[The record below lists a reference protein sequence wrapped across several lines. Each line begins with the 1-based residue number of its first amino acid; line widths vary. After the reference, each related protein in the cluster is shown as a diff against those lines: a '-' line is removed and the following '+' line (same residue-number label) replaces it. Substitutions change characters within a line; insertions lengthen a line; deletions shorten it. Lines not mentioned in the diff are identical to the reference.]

1 MSAAIL
7 SVRNVAYRFP
17 KVDCD
22 AVRGISAE
30 VATPQVVAIAGPNG
44 AGKSTLLD
52 LISGQRTPSE
62 GSVLYAGAD
71 LRGMSRQA
79 ICQYAS
85 HVPQQTPAAIP
96 FSVEQVVLTG
106 RTPHG
111 RGLYENDADRAA
123 AAEAMEFAGI
133 PQALRQRPFQ
143 ELSGG
148 ERQRVLLAAAI
159 CQQAKLLLLD
169 EPAAHLDPAN
179 EAFLWQL
186 LHRLRDR
193 GTTVVAVTHHLA
205 LAARHADRVWL
216 LHRGS
221 LAADGTPGEVLQPGT
236 LGGIFAVP
244 FYRQSDGEG
253 RVFLTYGS

>member
-1 MSAAIL
+1 MTSIL

-17 KVDCD
+17 KVACD

-30 VATPQVVAIAGPNG
+30 VRQPEVIAIAGPNG

-52 LISGQRTPSE
+52 LISGQKTPSE
-62 GSVLYAGAD
+62 GACLYNGAD
-71 LRGMSRQA
+71 LRTMSRQD

-96 FSVEQVVLTG
+96 FTVEQVVLTG

-123 AAEAMEFAGI
+123 AADAMDFAGI
-133 PQALRQRPFQ
+133 AKTFRQRRFQ
-143 ELSGG
+143 DLSGG

-186 LHRLRDR
+186 LHRLRDQ
-193 GTTVVAVTHHLA
+193 GTAVIAVTHHLA

-216 LHRGS
+216 LHRGG
-221 LAADGTPGEVLQPGT
+221 LAADGPPAEVLQPDT
-236 LGGIFAVP
+236 LSHIFDVP
-244 FYRQSDGEG
+244 FYRQTDPDG